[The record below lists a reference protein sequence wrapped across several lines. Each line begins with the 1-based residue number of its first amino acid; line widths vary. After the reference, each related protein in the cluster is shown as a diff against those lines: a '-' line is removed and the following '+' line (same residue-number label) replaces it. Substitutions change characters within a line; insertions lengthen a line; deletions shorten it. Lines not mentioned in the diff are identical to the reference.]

1 VRIDRQNLVV
11 MAVLALWA
19 ATSCADEAGP
29 PALGALT
36 EVAPPAGFP
45 GDTLRATSPADNTLT
60 EGRAALGRRLF
71 FEPMLSR
78 TATVSCAS
86 CHDPARAFSDPA
98 PVSTGVEGRR
108 GTRNA
113 PALVNLAWGR
123 SFFWD
128 GRAATLEEQVGQ
140 PIENPLEMDLPLA
153 TAVER
158 LRQDAS
164 YARAFAGAYDGPPSE
179 ATLRKALAS
188 FLRVLVSGASPY
200 DRHLRGD
207 DRAWSEAA
215 GRGERLFFGEGAA
228 CFHCHVVGRLTNEGF
243 FNNGSFVM
251 GGDEGREALTGRMGD
266 RGKFKVPALRNVAA
280 SAPYMHDG
288 SLLTLEDVL
297 AQYDAGGRGDASTD
311 PQIRPLGLNADEKA
325 DLLAFLRAL
334 TDEDF
339 LSDRRFRL

>member
-1 VRIDRQNLVV
+1 MSVLVV
-11 MAVLALWA
+11 LAGA
-19 ATSCADEAGP
+19 SCADETGP
-29 PALGALT
+29 PALGPLT
-36 EVAPPAGFP
+36 QGAPPAGFP
-45 GDTLRATSPADNTLT
+45 GETLLETAPADNTLT
-60 EGRAALGRRLF
+60 EARAALGRRLF

-78 TATVSCAS
+78 TSTVSCAS

-98 PVSTGVEGRR
+98 PVSTGVDGRR

-153 TAVER
+153 RAVER
-158 LRQDAS
+158 LSEDAS
-164 YARAFAGAYDGPPSE
+164 YARAFAGAYGGPPSE
-179 ATLRKALAS
+179 LTLRKALAS

-200 DRHLRGD
+200 DRHMRGD
-207 DRAWSEAA
+207 DRAWSDAA

-251 GGDEGREALTGRMGD
+251 GADEGREALTGRSGD
-266 RGKFKVPALRNVAA
+266 RGKFKVPGLRNVAA
-280 SAPYMHDG
+280 SGPYMHDG
-288 SLLTLEDVL
+288 SLLTLDEVL
-297 AQYDAGGRGDASTD
+297 AQYNAGGRGDPSTD
-311 PQIRPLGLNADEKA
+311 PQIRPLGLSAEQLA

-334 TDEDF
+334 SDEDF
-339 LSDRRFRL
+339 LSERRFRL